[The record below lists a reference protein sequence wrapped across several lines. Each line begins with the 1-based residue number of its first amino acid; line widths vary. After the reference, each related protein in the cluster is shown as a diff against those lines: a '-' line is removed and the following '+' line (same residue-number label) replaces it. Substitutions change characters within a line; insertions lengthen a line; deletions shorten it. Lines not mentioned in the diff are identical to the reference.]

1 MILASPKHGFW
12 VTGRAALIG
21 SLLCSPLVGCT
32 PEASGATVTGVVRQV
47 SVARQIE
54 VPEGEALRSEGLNID
69 GLSSARGDEAGCRRI
84 DFLSPDGE
92 AGVDNEFSY
101 LFDVIESLFEAGTV
115 EALLQEA
122 IREGRFLMMM
132 QVEGI
137 DDPENDSNVTLRI
150 FAGEGTPDSQGGVIL
165 GHQTFDRKPGSE
177 VATARGRIVDGVLTA
192 GPVDVAF
199 PIAILNVFFDL
210 ELRDATIQGRLG
222 EDGGR
227 ITVGGGVPLEL
238 IYNVGAMA
246 DAMQEDQI
254 SPALRTFLPI
264 WADLNPDADGKCQS
278 ISANMILDVVPAFLY
293 ADTSLE

>member
-1 MILASPKHGFW
+1 MIFASLKHGFSSA
-12 VTGRAALIG
+12 GRTALCC
-21 SLLCSPLVGCT
+21 SLLCAPVGCT
-32 PEASGATVTGVVRQV
+32 AEPTGETVTGVVRQV

-54 VPEGEALRSEGLNID
+54 VPEGEALRSEGLDID
-69 GLSSARGDEAGCRRI
+69 GLTSARGDQAGCRRV
-84 DFLSPDGE
+84 DFLGPDGQT
-92 AGVDNEFSY
+92 GVDNEFSY
-101 LFDVIESLFEAGTV
+101 LFDVIETLFEAGTV

-137 DDPENDSNVTLRI
+137 DDPQNDDNVTLRI

-165 GHQTFDRKPGSE
+165 GHQTFDRKPDSE
-177 VATARGRIVDGVLTA
+177 VATVRGRIVDGVLTA

-199 PIAILNVFFDL
+199 PIAILNVFFEL
-210 ELRDATIQGRLG
+210 ELQGATVQGRLG

-227 ITVGGGVPLEL
+227 VTVGGGVPLEM
-238 IYNVGAMA
+238 IYEVGAMA

-254 SPALRTFLPI
+254 SPALRSFLPI

-278 ISANMILDVVPAFLY
+278 ISANMVLEIVPAY
-293 ADTSLE
+293 TYPDTSLD